1 LYDKTERIEE
11 TFKMLAEAEHRVL
24 LSAQLNIRAEEDA
37 LNEKEK
43 VLAIDS
49 GNCCQRYHPPAKS

>member
-1 LYDKTERIEE
+1 
-11 TFKMLAEAEHRVL
+11 MLAEAEQRVL

>member
-1 LYDKTERIEE
+1 
-11 TFKMLAEAEHRVL
+11 MLAEAEQRVL

-43 VLAIDS
+43 VLAIDF
-49 GNCCQRYHPPAKS
+49 GKCCQRYYSPAKI